1 MALALALIAALH
13 GSLDFVDDD
22 YPKAVAM
29 ARAQHKPLFIDFW
42 ATWCHSCL
50 SMQRFVLSDPGMKP
64 LADQV
69 VWASVETETEK
80 NKPVVDKYP
89 VDSWPTFLVVDP
101 ESEKVLGRWIG
112 SASVQELRAFVQDGI
127 KTYRAQGK
135 PDAASLAQREG
146 DSLRVACDLA
156 KASAAYGRAVQLSK
170 ADDPQRPERLNLYI
184 GSLLKQRTPSAM
196 KQCVQLGLKEAKN
209 QPDTAVGSDFVSF
222 AMNCAGRLPPK
233 DPEVASM
240 RQTAIA
246 RLREILSKPDAP
258 LAADD
263 RSDALATLSEALDE
277 SGRHDEALAAMR
289 ERAQVLE
296 KAAAA
301 APDATMASTFDPH
314 RVDTYVYLGEL
325 PRAEELLSKREKE
338 MPSDYNPPARLAR
351 VLLKENKLP
360 QAESAID
367 RALSKMDRGQRRV
380 GILELKRDILKA
392 EQKPTSDVLREEL
405 DVLRG
410 LPNTQRQPQREAELE
425 AQLKTASR

>member
-1 MALALALIAALH
+1 MVAALALIAALH

-112 SASVQELRAFVQDGI
+112 SSSVQELRAFVQDGI
-127 KTYRAQGK
+127 KTYRAK
-135 PDAASLAQREG
+135 AMPDAPSQAQREG
-146 DSLRVACDLA
+146 DALRISGDLA
-156 KASAAYGRAVQLSK
+156 KASAAYGRAVQVSK
-170 ADDPQRPERLNLYI
+170 PDDPQRPERLNLYI
-184 GSLLKQRTPSAM
+184 GSLLKQRTPAAM
-196 KQCVQLGLKEAKN
+196 KQCVQLGLKEAKS
-209 QPDTAVGSDFVSF
+209 QPETAVGSDFVSF
-222 AMNCAGRLPPK
+222 AMNCAGRLPK
-233 DPEVASM
+233 NDPEVPKM
-240 RQTAIA
+240 RQAAIA

-263 RSDALATLSEALDE
+263 RSDALATLSEALDD

-314 RVDTYVYLGEL
+314 RVETYVYLGEL
-325 PRAEELLSKREKE
+325 PRAEELLVKREKE
-338 MPSDYNPPARLAR
+338 MPADYNPAARLAR

-360 QAESAID
+360 QAENAVD
-367 RALSKMDRGQRRV
+367 RALAKMDRGQRRV

-392 EQKPTSDVLREEL
+392 EQKPVSDVLREEL
-405 DVLRG
+405 DVLRT

>member
-1 MALALALIAALH
+1 MLALALIAALH

-64 LADQV
+64 VAEQM
-69 VWASVETETEK
+69 VWTAVETETEK

-112 SASVQELRAFVQDGI
+112 SASVQEMRAFVQDGI
-127 KTYRAQGK
+127 KAYRATSK
-135 PDAASLAQREG
+135 PDAAAVAQRDG
-146 DSLRVACDLA
+146 DAERVAGNLA

-170 ADDPQRPERLNLYI
+170 SDDPQRPERLNLYI
-184 GSLLKQRTPSAM
+184 GSLLKQRTPEAM
-196 KQCVQLGLKEAKN
+196 KTCVQLALKEARS
-209 QPDTAVGSDFVSF
+209 QPESAVGADFVSYG
-222 AMNCAGRLPPK
+222 MNCAGRLPSA
-233 DPEVASM
+233 DPDVARM
-240 RQTAIA
+240 RTAAIA
-246 RLREILSKPDAP
+246 RLREILAKPDAP

-263 RSDALATLSEALDE
+263 RSDALANLSEALDE
-277 SGRHDEALAAMR
+277 TSQHDAALAAMR

-314 RVDTYVYLGEL
+314 RVETYIYLGEL
-325 PRAEELLSKREKE
+325 PRAEDLLAKREKD

-351 VLLKENKLP
+351 VLLKEKKL
-360 QAESAID
+360 AEAEKAVD
-367 RALSKMDRGQRRV
+367 RALARMDRGQRRV

-392 EQKPTSDVLREEL
+392 EQKPLTDTLHEEL
-405 DVLRG
+405 EVLRG
-410 LPNTQRQPQREAELE
+410 LPNSQRQPQREAELE
-425 AQLKTASR
+425 AQLKTAAR